1 MDSALQAVLPL
12 LQQGLQRSPGWA
24 WLQGILGLS
33 LWVATDQ
40 QELIL
45 MQDMPLG
52 METSVL
58 YLCPKGMA
66 VLGLILAIPLILKG
80 SGFLE
85 VRRDQA
91 SGGDSSGL
99 PGGCSPNVRV
109 KCRKWVQPLGSW
121 KKRMTRAW
129 QNLAKMLRSAQDI

>member
-1 MDSALQAVLPL
+1 MARGRVGEWRRRSFCRGMDSALQAVLPL

-58 YLCPKGMA
+58 YLCPKGMD

-85 VRRDQA
+85 VRWDQA

-99 PGGCSPNVRV
+99 PGVT
-109 KCRKWVQPLGSW
+109 LL
-121 KKRMTRAW
+121 M
-129 QNLAKMLRSAQDI
+129 